1 MAAAIPSTEPTSITA
16 GDSAAWTRSLA
27 DYSASDGWTLSY
39 AFIKVKVPAAPLLI
53 TATASGSDF
62 LVSLTPADT
71 QFWPDGEYNGQGY
84 VTKAGERHTVWTGSL
99 EVMPDYVTAGAVE
112 TRSVAR
118 RILDFIEASFEKI
131 VQKQVVEATI
141 EGVQLR
147 FRTLKELQEARDYW
161 LDKVLAEDA
170 VATGGGPRRCI
181 LTRFTTPQ

>member
-1 MAAAIPSTEPTSITA
+1 MAAAIPTVEPTSITA
-16 GDSAAWTRSLA
+16 GDSASWTRSLA

-53 TATASGSDF
+53 AATASGSDF

-112 TRSVAR
+112 TRSIAQQT
-118 RILDFIEASFEKI
+118 LDSLRAALLRLST
-131 VQKQVVEATI
+131 KQVTRATI
-141 EGVQLR
+141 EGVQLE
-147 FRTLKELQEARDYW
+147 FRSMKEVQDLI
-161 LDKVLAEDA
+161 DKYQAIVNTEDA
-170 VATGGGPRRCI
+170 VATSAPRRSI
-181 LTRFTTPQ
+181 LARFTTPV

>member
-1 MAAAIPSTEPTSITA
+1 MASPIPTTEPSSITA
-16 GDSAAWTRSLA
+16 GDSASWTRSLA
-27 DYSASDGWTLSY
+27 DYSATDGWTLTY

-53 TATASGSDF
+53 TATASGTDF

-71 QFWPDGEYNGQGY
+71 QGWPAGEYNGQGY
-84 VTKAGERHTVWTGSL
+84 VTKGGDRYTVWQGTI
-99 EVMPDYVTAGAVE
+99 EVLPDYVTAGAVE

-161 LDKVLAEDA
+161 LDKVNTEEA
-170 VATGGGPRRCI
+170 VAAGGAPRRCI
-181 LTRFTTPQ
+181 LARFTTPV